1 MSTLDVTHM
10 TNCTRLS
17 PSLMG
22 REPGNEVIDWLVQH
36 YHTGCFGEPKLFV
49 FTSVDFQQSTHGVA
63 ILVWERTAIQV
74 QDNVNHSNNNS
85 SMGINWSTISN
96 SSTGYLTRQG
106 DSQYIKTSGY
116 HTNSMS
122 LFNDIHSQHS
132 GRVFHIA
139 GAKKVYFCL
148 WGLSSLIE
156 VLVRHTHTIV
166 IMYVK
171 VGWSTSYQWKVLWCR
186 Q

>member
-1 MSTLDVTHM
+1 MHVLAVITASKQHGWTSVYAGLALRLLFCTRREKTLWERDYVHTHMQLSRVYFMSTLDVTHM

-36 YHTGCFGEPKLFV
+36 YHTGCFGEPKPFA

-85 SMGINWSTISN
+85 SMGINWSTTSN

-106 DSQYIKTSGY
+106 DSQYTKTSGY
-116 HTNSMS
+116 HTNSKS
-122 LFNDIHSQHS
+122 L
-132 GRVFHIA
+132 
-139 GAKKVYFCL
+139 
-148 WGLSSLIE
+148 
-156 VLVRHTHTIV
+156 
-166 IMYVK
+166 
-171 VGWSTSYQWKVLWCR
+171 
-186 Q
+186 